1 MTCVHNNKID
11 STRPLNHPSSSSS
24 SLKPKLGS
32 RSGPNFEFRKIPLF
46 FHGRVAA
53 KGAEEQQRLE
63 KQSAATASC
72 ARRFRCLIWWMTSV
86 VTRRTKLNQSS
97 AIGEGRSIQASECAS
112 PSQGTA
118 QLTSLPRAASVA
130 SDENRSACVPHM
142 RFAALPITVLPAPV
156 ARHQGSRSS
165 NLENESPARDDLV
178 QRRAL
183 PKRSCTVST
192 ISGVAPAA
200 FVVSQKLSS
209 SDSNP
214 SPIDAAADFQNSKRK
229 KKRAE
234 TSAADSCKPAPSKNS
249 ASIPPIDMS
258 NDTQANTW
266 DLGQKSTLKEF
277 GFPVVNFVPKPC
289 DVEVTDRSR
298 NSTLSLY
305 GFSEPKFKP
314 KVCSTNAAAP
324 LVQSDILKFCVT
336 TDKPSIINIEDSPEH
351 CRASAAAE
359 DTPPTACRKL
369 SSAECRDIDAVSCGN
384 LDEKCANVLPLK
396 RVRKPDSS
404 PETLDEHRRLVYH
417 QLRTPAMCHEDSST
431 GKLVFRCAGHILR
444 NFATNNKGGLKM
456 LTKNVGLD
464 FNRLHDKSLFWRKR
478 KSAPLFVSDITEVLR
493 LGAVEGVRPCF
504 AFEGYVYPVGF
515 ISRFVYTSFEDHHFD
530 IYYQF
535 GVVDCKICPLFYM
548 VSETY
553 DVARYYHV
561 ATSPAELWEAFEKLL
576 HTKFD
581 EPVREASYE
590 EIFGYG
596 LPDVVA
602 AIACDVD
609 GECLSFM
616 VNYATQLK
624 DFTRTRTLQE
634 LDEDEWLDDSRHPW
648 YVNCGKPAAS
658 RELSAHQ
665 KAVMRS
671 RQQKKPETD
680 SEEDDPVELRVPAGE
695 FLWHGKAGFSVEDM
709 TLKFRRPVLELFTG
723 CKIKEQDA
731 LDIDFPTPE
740 PVKIGSSSK
749 KKRSKPILR
758 PAPAKKLE
766 FIRELPRVQ
775 AHALKIG
782 AALPMNLSGSARTQP
797 YVPMTFLQKL
807 PFITIADQFLPPEL
821 SSPIRYSRI
830 SDTERW
836 CPCGSN
842 TVSATNVNS
851 FRYKLMRQ
859 HLHSTLAV
867 GLSSI
872 HGRGLFLLHPVMQ
885 HQMLIEYTGELIRY
899 HYPPSSSSPQS
910 LIL

>member
-1 MTCVHNNKID
+1 
-11 STRPLNHPSSSSS
+11 
-24 SLKPKLGS
+24 
-32 RSGPNFEFRKIPLF
+32 
-46 FHGRVAA
+46 
-53 KGAEEQQRLE
+53 
-63 KQSAATASC
+63 
-72 ARRFRCLIWWMTSV
+72 MTSV
-86 VTRRTKLNQSS
+86 VTRRTKLCQSP
-97 AIGEGRSIQASECAS
+97 AIGEGRSLQASECAS

-118 QLTSLPRAASVA
+118 QLTRPQRAASVA
-130 SDENRSACVPHM
+130 LDENPSACAPRM
-142 RFAALPITVLPAPV
+142 RFAALPITVLPSPV
-156 ARHQGSRSS
+156 VRCQGSLSS
-165 NLENESPARDDLV
+165 NLENESPARDDPV

-192 ISGVAPAA
+192 LSVAPAA
-200 FVVSQKLSS
+200 LVVSKTFPS
-209 SDSNP
+209 SDNNP
-214 SPIDAAADFQNSKRK
+214 GPIDAAADFQNSKRK

-234 TSAADSCKPAPSKNS
+234 TSAADSCQPAPSKSS
-249 ASIPPIDMS
+249 ASILPVDTS

-266 DLGQKSTLKEF
+266 DLGQKSTLEQF
-277 GFPVVNFVPKPC
+277 GFPVVNFVPKPS
-289 DVEVTDRSR
+289 DVEITDRSR

-314 KVCSTNAAAP
+314 KVCNTDAAAP

-336 TDKPSIINIEDSPEH
+336 TDKPCIINIEDSPEH
-351 CRASAAAE
+351 CRASASE
-359 DTPPTACRKL
+359 ETPPTACRKS
-369 SSAECRDIDAVSCGN
+369 SSAECRDSDAVSSSGESA
-384 LDEKCANVLPLK
+384 EKCAIVLPVK

-417 QLRTPAMCHEDSST
+417 QLRTPAMCHEDSAT

-444 NFATNNKGGLKM
+444 NFATKNKGGLKM
-456 LTKNVGLD
+456 LAKNVGLD
-464 FNRLHDKSLFWRKR
+464 LNRLHDKSLFWRKR

-504 AFEGYVYPVGF
+504 AFDGYVYPVGF

-535 GVVDCKICPLFYM
+535 GVIDCKMCPLFYM

-581 EPVREASYE
+581 EPLREASYE

-609 GECLSFM
+609 GESLNFM
-616 VNYATQLK
+616 VNYAKQLK
-624 DFTRTRTLQE
+624 DFTRTNTLQE

-648 YVNCGKPAAS
+648 YVNSGKPTAS

-671 RQQKKPETD
+671 RQKKPETD
-680 SEEDDPVELRVPAGE
+680 SEEDDPLELRVPAGE

-740 PVKIGSSSK
+740 PVKIGSGSK
-749 KKRSKPILR
+749 KKRSKPISR
-758 PAPAKKLE
+758 PVPVKKLE

-807 PFITIADQFLPPEL
+807 PFITIADQYLPPEL

-830 SDTERW
+830 SDTER
-836 CPCGSN
+836 
-842 TVSATNVNS
+842 
-851 FRYKLMRQ
+851 
-859 HLHSTLAV
+859 
-867 GLSSI
+867 
-872 HGRGLFLLHPVMQ
+872 
-885 HQMLIEYTGELIRY
+885 
-899 HYPPSSSSPQS
+899 
-910 LIL
+910 